1 MIKTNI
7 KMRVTPEQSRKVQEI
22 CFSNGI
28 YWAGENKD
36 KVRIYSNYLYIRGL
50 ITLYTRGLITHDT
63 SNNFTYFKEAEAEEI
78 DADLFIRTNGTCEE
92 TYLAKYTSQP
102 KDLES
107 ALKKI
112 ENLHIA
118 LNKKV
123 DKNKNQ
129 ALEITKLL
137 EQKKD
142 LKEINDTQNI
152 YIKNLEND
160 FYNLKKSSCLNS
172 NILNDYIRELEAKVN
187 KLENKSKIDTKW
199 IAHQKTDID
208 NLNRIVSEIGTKQR
222 LEAIE
227 HKKQLKEKDT
237 IISYLESKL
246 K

>member
-7 KMRVTPEQSRKVQEI
+7 KMRVTPEQSKRVQEI
-22 CFSNGI
+22 CFENGI
-28 YWAGENKD
+28 YWAGENKN

-50 ITLYTRGLITHDT
+50 ITHDT
-63 SNNFTYFKEAEAEEI
+63 SNNFIYFNYAKEEEI
-78 DADLFIRTNGTCEE
+78 DADLFIKTNGTCEE

-118 LNKKV
+118 LNKKRE
-123 DKNKNQ
+123 KNKNQ

-137 EQKKD
+137 KDKEEYKQLQYDYESLRLQSNKK
-142 LKEINDTQNI
+142 
-152 YIKNLEND
+152 IKDVQND
-160 FYNLKKSSCLNS
+160 FK
-172 NILNDYIRELEAKVN
+172 NILDDLNKTIDLLE
-187 KLENKSKIDTKW
+187 D
-199 IAHQKTDID
+199 
-208 NLNRIVSEIGTKQR
+208 RI
-222 LEAIE
+222 
-227 HKKQLKEKDT
+227 KEKDT

>member
-50 ITLYTRGLITHDT
+50 ITHDT
-63 SNNFTYFKEAEAEEI
+63 SNNFIYFKEAKEEEI
-78 DADLFIRTNGTCEE
+78 GADFFIKTNGTYGE

-102 KDLES
+102 KNLES

-118 LNKKV
+118 LNKKRE
-123 DKNKNQ
+123 KNKNQ

-137 EQKKD
+137 KD
-142 LKEINDTQNI
+142 KEEYKQLQYDYESLRLQSNNK
-152 YIKNLEND
+152 IKDFQND
-160 FYNLKKSSCLNS
+160 FK
-172 NILNDYIRELEAKVN
+172 NILDDLNKTIDLLE
-187 KLENKSKIDTKW
+187 D
-199 IAHQKTDID
+199 
-208 NLNRIVSEIGTKQR
+208 RI
-222 LEAIE
+222 
-227 HKKQLKEKDT
+227 KEKDT

>member
-22 CFSNGI
+22 CFENGI
-28 YWAGENKD
+28 EWQDTEKEIQDYEYIIIKKD
-36 KVRIYSNYLYIRGL
+36 CL
-50 ITLYTRGLITHDT
+50 ITCGGINWFNEYHV
-63 SNNFTYFKEAEAEEI
+63 EQQEI
-78 DADLFIRTNGTCEE
+78 DADLFIKTNGTCEE
-92 TYLAKYTSQP
+92 TYLTKYTSQP

-123 DKNKNQ
+123 EKNKNQ

-142 LKEINDTQNI
+142 SQEINDSHI
-152 YIKNLEND
+152 EYIKELENR
-160 FYNLKKSSCLNS
+160 LNQLS
-172 NILNDYIRELEAKVN
+172 LSGANTN
-187 KLENKSKIDTKW
+187 DTKSNY
-199 IAHQKTDID
+199 ID
-208 NLNRIVSEIGTKQR
+208 DLRNR
-222 LEAIE
+222 
-227 HKKQLKEKDT
+227 LKEKDI

>member
-50 ITLYTRGLITHDT
+50 ITHDT
-63 SNNFTYFKEAEAEEI
+63 SNNFIYFNDAKEEEI
-78 DADLFIRTNGTCEE
+78 DADLFIKTNGTCEE

-137 EQKKD
+137 KDKEEYKQLQYDYESLRLQSNKK
-142 LKEINDTQNI
+142 
-152 YIKNLEND
+152 IKDVQND
-160 FYNLKKSSCLNS
+160 FK
-172 NILNDYIRELEAKVN
+172 NILDDLNKTIDLLE
-187 KLENKSKIDTKW
+187 D
-199 IAHQKTDID
+199 
-208 NLNRIVSEIGTKQR
+208 RI
-222 LEAIE
+222 
-227 HKKQLKEKDT
+227 KEKGT

>member
-7 KMRVTPEQSRKVQEI
+7 KMRVTPEQSNKVQEI
-22 CFSNGI
+22 CFENGI
-28 YWAGENKD
+28 YWASKNKN
-36 KVRIYSNYLYIRGL
+36 KVIVYSNFLYIRGH
-50 ITLYTRGLITHDT
+50 ITHD
-63 SNNFTYFKEAEAEEI
+63 SLNNSTYFKDAKEEEI
-78 DADLFIRTNGTCEE
+78 DADLFIKTNGTCEE

-137 EQKKD
+137 KDKEEYKQLQYDYESLRLQSNKK
-142 LKEINDTQNI
+142 
-152 YIKNLEND
+152 IKDVQND
-160 FYNLKKSSCLNS
+160 FK
-172 NILNDYIRELEAKVN
+172 NILDDLNKTIDLLE
-187 KLENKSKIDTKW
+187 D
-199 IAHQKTDID
+199 
-208 NLNRIVSEIGTKQR
+208 RI
-222 LEAIE
+222 
-227 HKKQLKEKDT
+227 KEKDT